1 MYISYLF
8 LRYLTT
14 SINIRPTFSR
24 RCCLTVALIT
34 HVFDRE
40 PNRQQPGTVILSTEQ
55 DGCTTFIDQKSVN
68 IRRLACFLFCFS
80 NCLHMY

>member
-1 MYISYLF
+1 
-8 LRYLTT
+8 
-14 SINIRPTFSR
+14 
-24 RCCLTVALIT
+24 
-34 HVFDRE
+34 VFDRE